1 MVANIFG
8 SSPVEPL
15 EQHVDTVYQCASQLP
30 LLVSAAI
37 DGSWDKAQ
45 THRDEICR
53 LERQADQQMISIRK
67 QLARNLFM
75 PVRRDD
81 LLGLLME
88 QDLIANRAEAVA
100 DILVARRATIPA
112 TIADDYRE
120 FVLCNVEAA
129 ALARKSV
136 RELDELFTTGF
147 RGAEA
152 RLVETMIDE
161 LNALE
166 TRASEQAASLRSGL
180 YALEGDLPP
189 VDVMFLYRI
198 FELTGEIAR
207 MAERVGRR
215 LEVLLAR

>member
-30 LLVSAAI
+30 LLVSSAI
-37 DGSWDKAQ
+37 DGAWDKASEY
-45 THRDEICR
+45 RDEIRR
-53 LERQADQQMISIRK
+53 LERQADEQMIAIRK

-88 QDLIANRAEAVA
+88 QDLMANRAEAVA
-100 DILVARRATIPA
+100 DILVARRAAIPA
-112 TIADDYRE
+112 AIAADYRR
-120 FVLCNVEAA
+120 FVQHVVEAA

-152 RLVETMIDE
+152 KLVETMIDE

-166 TRASEQAASLRSGL
+166 TQAGDQAAALRSGL
-180 YALEGDLPP
+180 FALESELPP
-189 VDVMFLYRI
+189 VNVMFLYRI
-198 FELTGEIAR
+198 VELTEEIAR
-207 MAERVGRR
+207 RAERVGRR